1 MPGKPLSTVVAPAVY
16 AAGVLF
22 VPWARRTLQYP
33 VNSVNPPGTLLTG
46 AVQVIIE
53 LKAIEVPYRLPTA
66 EEEKS
71 A

>member
-1 MPGKPLSTVVAPAVY
+1 MGQAVPPALDRRKRLSHS
-16 AAGVLF
+16 G
-22 VPWARRTLQYP
+22 QYP
-33 VNSVNPPGTLLTG
+33 VNRSGTLLTG

-53 LKAIEVPYRLPTA
+53 MKVIEVPYRLPTA

>member
-1 MPGKPLSTVVAPAVY
+1 LTDESVCPTVAN
-16 AAGVLF
+16 
-22 VPWARRTLQYP
+22 R
-33 VNSVNPPGTLLTG
+33 SGTLLTG

-53 LKAIEVPYRLPTA
+53 MKAIEVPYRLPTA